1 MASITESP
9 DEHSEAS
16 DSKQQTEADGAT
28 QQASNETTSSSSA
41 SDNTSA
47 PHPPMQSVAS
57 VSGSEAS
64 RHTAE
69 IATSLTSMGK
79 SHGPNSRKAA
89 RIEALRRKHE
99 AKKLRKALAA
109 QKLGNPHRIR
119 KTIPKRRFPGRKVRL
134 APRHQSHSQ
143 RQAVCQQ
150 KQPSSRR
157 LAHSC
162 LLR

>member
-1 MASITESP
+1 MSIQKRPTRTT
-9 DEHSEAS
+9 
-16 DSKQQTEADGAT
+16 TEADGAT

-47 PHPPMQSVAS
+47 PHPPIQSVAS

-99 AKKLRKALAA
+99 AKSCGKHW
-109 QKLGNPHRIR
+109 P
-119 KTIPKRRFPGRKVRL
+119 PK
-134 APRHQSHSQ
+134 S
-143 RQAVCQQ
+143 
-150 KQPSSRR
+150 
-157 LAHSC
+157 
-162 LLR
+162 